1 LGCSSGLYHME
12 INMVMAGMRSA
23 SNPPSKNRQT
33 KKPPK
38 VVQVAMHRAATP
50 QKKTLTAKKS
60 TAGNLKK
67 SV

>member
-1 LGCSSGLYHME
+1 
-12 INMVMAGMRSA
+12 MRRA

-38 VVQVAMHRAATP
+38 LVQAAMQSAATP

-60 TAGNLKK
+60 TAKK
-67 SV
+67 SVAKKSG

>member
-1 LGCSSGLYHME
+1 
-12 INMVMAGMRSA
+12 MVMAGIGSA

-38 VVQVAMHRAATP
+38 LVQVAMHRAATP

-60 TAGNLKK
+60 TDGNLKK